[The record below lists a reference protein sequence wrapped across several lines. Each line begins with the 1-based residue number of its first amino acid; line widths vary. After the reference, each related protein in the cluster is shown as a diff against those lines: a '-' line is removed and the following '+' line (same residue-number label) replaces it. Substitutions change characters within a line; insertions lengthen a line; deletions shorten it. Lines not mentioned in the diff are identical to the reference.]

1 MTMDIDH
8 SSPLSEDYWQ
18 SFLNYVEENYFSHF
32 DSSASIVD
40 ELVYPQKLE
49 ETLSNLRDLADIVDS
64 AKEQVDVVLL
74 SGYILLDAADEIEIL
89 RTALAIASGMLS
101 TREPYTNFHP
111 QDIFSMLVGEAR
123 RE

>member
-1 MTMDIDH
+1 MDIDH

-32 DSSASIVD
+32 DSSTSIVD
-40 ELVYPQKLE
+40 QLVYPQKLE

-64 AKEQVDVVLL
+64 AKGQVDVVLL
-74 SGYILLDAADEIEIL
+74 SGYILLDAANEIEIL

-101 TREPYTNFHP
+101 TSEPYTNFHP
-111 QDIFSMLVGEAR
+111 QDIFNMLVGEAR